1 MSRVRMSRGAGAG
14 DPVHV
19 WLRPEADV
27 PEEFVWRGQRHR
39 VRAVEAERNPGGL
52 RLKGL
57 RRLRVRTSSG
67 MRCILVEDAGIGSW
81 RMDRLIAA
89 GGSR

>member
-1 MSRVRMSRGAGAG
+1 MNRVPLSRGAGAG
-14 DPVHV
+14 EPVHV
-19 WLRPEADV
+19 WLRPDGDV

-39 VRAVEAERNPGGL
+39 VRAVEPDGSSGASR
-52 RLKGL
+52 RKGL

-67 MRCILVEDAGIGSW
+67 LRCILVHDPGFGSW

-89 GGSR
+89 GGVR